1 MQSQWSLCLILSSQS
16 QKNALR
22 RDLLSKING
31 KRWNMEDERTKLND
45 PARGKVTHMKYGK
58 ARKLTFDIGERVFPD
73 GRELVAHKREQK
85 EETGELQDIKEAVG
99 FPMAPN
105 PSGLNIQ
112 DVDDD
117 LKLLGIKHS

>member
-1 MQSQWSLCLILSSQS
+1 
-16 QKNALR
+16 
-22 RDLLSKING
+22 
-31 KRWNMEDERTKLND
+31 MEDERTKLND
-45 PARGKVTHMKYGK
+45 PARGTVTHMW
-58 ARKLTFDIGERVFPD
+58 RRNTELTFDVGERVFPD

-85 EETGELQDIKEAVG
+85 EETGELQDIKEAIG

-105 PSGLNIQ
+105 PSGLSIQ

>member
-1 MQSQWSLCLILSSQS
+1 MTLPEVQLHTCGEA
-16 QKNALR
+16 KH
-22 RDLLSKING
+22 
-31 KRWNMEDERTKLND
+31 LNW
-45 PARGKVTHMKYGK
+45 H
-58 ARKLTFDIGERVFPD
+58 FDIGERVFPD

-85 EETGELQDIKEAVG
+85 EETGELQDIKEAIG

-105 PSGLNIQ
+105 PSGLSIQ